1 MVKDN
6 LGFQFVAARQ
16 TLTSVAGLELLTTLI
31 RRLDLI
37 RAIRSEVR
45 VKKID
50 YGFREGAVARKDTL
64 DLATGGLG
72 YNLRNRTRVSLNYEY
87 SRRRSPALA
96 ERNYDRRRIFT
107 SWTYAF

>member
-6 LGFQFVAARQ
+6 LGFTFVAARQ
-16 TLTSVAGLELLTTLI
+16 VLTSVAGLELLTALI

-50 YGFREGAVARKDTL
+50 
-64 DLATGGLG
+64 
-72 YNLRNRTRVSLNYEY
+72 
-87 SRRRSPALA
+87 
-96 ERNYDRRRIFT
+96 
-107 SWTYAF
+107 